1 MGVASE
7 LSDDGKSVSV
17 TAIIEPTMA
26 LDSKDYAITYVLTE
40 DGVTGYEQT
49 NYFAKEYGEISVDE
63 LPEDLKFLATAG
75 PKYKPTYNDVSRLI
89 TGVAG
94 IEGSTAN
101 LVFNAGKKAMHNYT
115 ITLPSTIANIDNVS
129 VTAILID
136 VNSGEIVT
144 AEKALI
150 GESVFSTGL
159 ENVVVNNNVK
169 ISAEGGAI
177 QVSGANGEVQVYTAA
192 GQLVSNVSVNGT
204 VSVPVFGAKGTYVV
218 RVVTAEGVTVKK
230 VML

>member
-1 MGVASE
+1 M
-7 LSDDGKSVSV
+7 
-17 TAIIEPTMA
+17 
-26 LDSKDYAITYVLTE
+26 
-40 DGVTGYEQT
+40 
-49 NYFAKEYGEISVDE
+49 
-63 LPEDLKFLATAG
+63 
-75 PKYKPTYNDVSRLI
+75 
-89 TGVAG
+89 
-94 IEGSTAN
+94 
-101 LVFNAGKKAMHNYT
+101 VFTAGKKVMHNYT
-115 ITLPSTIANIDNVS
+115 ITLPTSIANIDNVS
-129 VTAILID
+129 VTAILFD
-136 VNSGEIVT
+136 ATSGEIVT

-169 ISAEGGAI
+169 ISAESGAI